1 MTRRAHVLA
10 GLSLIALMVL
20 ALDQPAMAVLVRV
33 VAGVA
38 ALMLALAWHL
48 GGLPRE
54 REG

>member
-10 GLSLIALMVL
+10 GLSLIALIVL
-20 ALDQPAMAVLVRV
+20 AVDQPAMAVLLLV

-38 ALMLALAWHL
+38 ALTLALAWHL
-48 GGLPRE
+48 DGSPRE